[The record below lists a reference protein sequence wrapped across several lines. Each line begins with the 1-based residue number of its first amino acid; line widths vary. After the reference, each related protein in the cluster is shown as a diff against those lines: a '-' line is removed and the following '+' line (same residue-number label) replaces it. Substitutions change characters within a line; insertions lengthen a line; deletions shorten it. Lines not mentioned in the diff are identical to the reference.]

1 MTRLDKAVTA
11 AITEVKKLQAA
22 GTEKEIIIEKLE
34 KIEDPIIRRLIIAEG
49 LGYNFLE

>member
-1 MTRLDKAVTA
+1 MTKLDKAVTE
-11 AITEVKKLQAA
+11 AIESVKKLQAA
-22 GTEKEIIIEKLE
+22 GVGKEILVEKLE